1 MKAGKLKIKGQING
15 AAVYLA
21 KIGSSSTPF
30 CSDALVS
37 PPNLYPPC
45 SRPFFFTAR
54 ALSGVVD
61 PCTPRYW
68 LFLQSLFLLFYLSRV
83 DLLISFIVRGRKA
96 TGKWVK
102 RAFPCEREYA
112 LTPFSVLSAVL
123 WQLKGW
129 FPRQTLRTAWLIIQ
143 LTSQVDLL
151 IFTVFFPHC
160 V

>member
-45 SRPFFFTAR
+45 SRPFFFYCSRNVRRCRPMHAQIL
-54 ALSGVVD
+54 AV
-61 PCTPRYW
+61 
-68 LFLQSLFLLFYLSRV
+68 LQSLFLLFYLSRV